1 MFAECSRAKITRIF
15 QLFWP
20 ILTSWRVSEFTGL
33 EWWNGMVEWT
43 GMVEWNGGMEWKGG
57 GCLLSGHG
65 PLKAAPLRFPC
76 HRPSP
81 LAPLLYNT
89 TAPNNV

>member
-1 MFAECSRAKITRIF
+1 
-15 QLFWP
+15 
-20 ILTSWRVSEFTGL
+20 
-33 EWWNGMVEWT
+33 MVEWT
-43 GMVEWNGGMEWKGG
+43 GMVEWKGG

-65 PLKAAPLRFPC
+65 PLEAVPLRFPL